1 MKKLT
6 FFLIYLSLTTQAF
19 AAGKVVEVEGA
30 SLEEIAGRAEG
41 GMTVFYR
48 ILSLTLVVIGFTM
61 FAMSLIRL
69 IKTSKGEIPNGT
81 MMQAVFGMVF
91 SSMLAS
97 SGLWLFVATR
107 TLQEAFTK

>member
-6 FFLIYLSLTTQAF
+6 FFLIYLSLSANAF
-19 AAGKVVEVEGA
+19 AAEKVVNVEGA
-30 SLEEIAGRAEG
+30 SLEEIAVRAEG
-41 GMTVFYR
+41 GMTTFYR
-48 ILSLTLVVIGFTM
+48 ILSLAMVVVGFSM

-81 MMQAVFGMVF
+81 MMQCVLGMVF
-91 SSMLAS
+91 SAMLAS